1 MRVHGATAGS
11 ICAHAN
17 VSSKGR
23 ESVLVVVLVGSEN
36 RTGLTFGKKKRRKN
50 RNRILKIFLRK
61 RAREKLVTDN
71 GCLDRNF

>member
-50 RNRILKIFLRK
+50 RNGILKMFLREGE
-61 RAREKLVTDN
+61 RKL
-71 GCLDRNF
+71 L

>member
-1 MRVHGATAGS
+1 
-11 ICAHAN
+11 

-50 RNRILKIFLRK
+50 RNGILKMFLREGE
-61 RAREKLVTDN
+61 RKL
-71 GCLDRNF
+71 L